1 MIAPGTVVQWHD
13 HSTATRRLG
22 TVASVRQSRKGPVY
36 RVHEGNGST
45 GEPATYCASRNARGV
60 LDFPGDVLTPYRRQ
74 WWPNPTPGGPALDHD
89 PGQPEPEVLDIG
101 AGCVECG
108 RDTSPGSG
116 LFVNRIPA
124 DHDDG
129 EGRRVVGYLCPECAT
144 CDDCGAHWDDCD
156 CTDDPEPAP
165 ALPPL
170 VFVNVR
176 DLDSGD
182 GSPLALF

>member
-89 PGQPEPEVLDIG
+89 P
-101 AGCVECG
+101 A
-108 RDTSPGSG
+108 TT
-116 LFVNRIPA
+116 
-124 DHDDG
+124 
-129 EGRRVVGYLCPECAT
+129 CPECGSPDAGGA
-144 CDDCGAHWDDCD
+144 CDADCPTRGEDERGPVDADGWPIED
-156 CTDDPEPAP
+156 EPAPSP